1 MKRIDTVN
9 ARPNENG
16 PGKAGFNA
24 NDDISGQD
32 ATYID
37 PSWCNNVQEEICNL
51 LEKNGIALDGSIQD
65 QLYQLLATQED
76 LLALATATEASL
88 QIERD
93 QRATAIAAVQ
103 SLANLNQNRITLLE
117 KEILALKNK
126 INTQPSIQDI
136 FNQTFPIG
144 SLSLSAPRNGVDGVS
159 WAGHGTT
166 YDTNPYTWR
175 RIA

>member
-1 MKRIDTVN
+1 MKRIDTAN

-16 PGKAGFNA
+16 PGKAGFSA

-37 PSWCNNVQEEICNL
+37 PSWCNSVQEEICNL

-76 LLALATATEASL
+76 LLALATVTETSL

-93 QRATAIAAVQ
+93 LRTKAIAAVQ
-103 SLANLNQNRITLLE
+103 SLANSNQNRITLLE
-117 KEILALKNK
+117 KEILDLKNQ
-126 INTQPSIQDI
+126 INNLPSIQDI
-136 FNQTFPIG
+136 FNQAFPVG
-144 SLSLSAPRNGVDGVS
+144 SLSLSAPRNGVAGVT
-159 WAGHGTT
+159 WAGHGNT
-166 YDTNPYTWR
+166 YDTNPYTWE